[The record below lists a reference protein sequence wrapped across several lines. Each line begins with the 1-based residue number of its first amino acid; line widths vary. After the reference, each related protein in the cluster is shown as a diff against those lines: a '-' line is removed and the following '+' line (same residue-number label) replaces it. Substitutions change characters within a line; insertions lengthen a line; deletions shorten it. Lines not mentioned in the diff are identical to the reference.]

1 MVPVKNRNPERSLV
15 VVANRLPVRRVRKG
29 SRARWETSPGG
40 LVTALRPLL
49 RERGGSWVGWAGAEG
64 GSSRRFSHD
73 GMEIHPVSLSA
84 EELEGFYSGFSNE
97 TLWPLYHDGLR
108 TPRFRRT
115 WWRTYVEV
123 NRKFADAVAPLVG
136 PESTVWIHD
145 YHLQLVPGM
154 LRQRRPGAKI
164 GFFLHIPFPAVELF
178 ARMPWRR
185 EILEGLLGAD
195 LLGFQSRL
203 MTQNFLRAARRY
215 ADARGAG
222 SRIQSQGREI
232 RAVPFP
238 ISIDVEE
245 FETLAASDAVGRRV
259 AELRRRIGPE
269 RKIILGVDRLDYT
282 KGIDVRL
289 RAFED
294 LLARGPHTTSD
305 VCMIQIAV
313 PSRGS
318 VAEYATMR
326 RLIEE
331 TVGRIN
337 GEYGE
342 PGRVAVHYLHHN
354 LAREELV
361 AYYKAADVMMVT
373 PLRDG
378 MNLVAKEYV
387 ACRLDDSGVLIL
399 SEFAGA
405 ANELRHALLV
415 NPFDID
421 GMADAVEQSLTM
433 PRRDQ
438 HQRMRSL
445 RKTIHAH
452 DLYDWA
458 ANFLGALAGEDRE

>member
-1 MVPVKNRNPERSLV
+1 M
-15 VVANRLPVRRVRKG
+15 
-29 SRARWETSPGG
+29 
-40 LVTALRPLL
+40 VTALHPLL
-49 RERGGSWVGWAGAEG
+49 RERGGSWVGWNGAEG
-64 GSSRRFSHD
+64 GSSRRFTHD
-73 GMEIHPVSLSA
+73 GMEIHPVALSA

-108 TPRFRRT
+108 TPRFHRK

-123 NRKFADAVAPLVG
+123 NRKFADTVAPLVG
-136 PESTVWIHD
+136 PGSMVWIHD

-154 LRQRRPGAKI
+154 LRERCPGAKI
-164 GFFLHIPFPAVELF
+164 GFFLHIPFPAIELF
-178 ARMPWRR
+178 VRMPWRR
-185 EILEGLLGAD
+185 EVLEGLLGAD

-222 SRIQSQGREI
+222 SRLRHQGREI
-232 RAVPFP
+232 RALPFP

-245 FETLAASDAVGRRV
+245 FETVAASEGVRRRV
-259 AELRRRIGPE
+259 DELRQRIGPE
-269 RKIILGVDRLDYT
+269 RKILLGVDRLDYT

-294 LLARGPHTTSD
+294 VLARGRFTTSQ

-313 PSRGS
+313 PSRGD
-318 VAEYATMR
+318 AADYAAMR

-337 GEYGE
+337 GEYAE

-354 LAREELV
+354 LDREELV
-361 AYYKAADVMMVT
+361 AYYRAADVMMVT

-405 ANELRHALLV
+405 ANELGHALLV

-421 GMADAVEQSLTM
+421 GMANTVERALTIAE
-433 PRRDQ
+433 PDRR
-438 HQRMRSL
+438 QRMRSL

-458 ANFLGALAGEDRE
+458 ANFLGALASENRE

>member
-1 MVPVKNRNPERSLV
+1 M
-15 VVANRLPVRRVRKG
+15 
-29 SRARWETSPGG
+29 
-40 LVTALRPLL
+40 VTALRPLL
-49 RERGGSWVGWAGAEG
+49 RDRSGSWIGWSGDEG
-64 GSSRRFSHD
+64 GPSKPITHD
-73 GMEIHPVSLSA
+73 GMKIHPVALSA

-108 TPRFRRT
+108 TPRFHRE

-123 NRKFADAVAPLVG
+123 NRKYTDTVAPLVG
-136 PESTVWIHD
+136 PESIVWIHD

-154 LRQRRPGAKI
+154 LRARHPGIKI
-164 GFFLHIPFPAVELF
+164 GFFLHIPFPALELF
-178 ARMPWRR
+178 VRLPWRR
-185 EILEGLLGAD
+185 EVLEGLLGAD

-203 MTQNFLRAARRY
+203 STQNCRRAGRRY
-215 ADARGAG
+215 ADGGGAG
-222 SRIQSQGREI
+222 SRLHYQGRDI
-232 RAVPFP
+232 RALPFP
-238 ISIDVEE
+238 ISIDVGE
-245 FETLAASDAVGRRV
+245 FETVAASEGVQRRV
-259 AELRRRIGPE
+259 DELRRRIGPE
-269 RKIILGVDRLDYT
+269 RKILLGVDRLDYT

-294 LLARGPHTTSD
+294 LLAGGRFTTSE

-313 PSRGS
+313 PSRGD
-318 VAEYATMR
+318 VPDYTAMR
-326 RLIEE
+326 RVIEE

-337 GEYGE
+337 GEYAE
-342 PGRVAVHYLHHN
+342 PGRVAVHYLHHS
-354 LAREELV
+354 LDREELV
-361 AYYKAADVMMVT
+361 AYYRAADVMMVT

-421 GMADAVEQSLTM
+421 GMANIVERALTIAE
-433 PRRDQ
+433 PDRR
-438 HQRMRSL
+438 QRMRSL
-445 RKTIHAH
+445 RKTIRAH

-458 ANFLGALAGEDRE
+458 ADFLGALAGENRE